1 MRIVCHKR
9 CACGFG
15 KTFMLRRLSDRLVQH
30 DPDHV
35 ALLISPTIT
44 SSNSFLHCHPL
55 VDERLQPL
63 IRLPNR
69 TNP

>member
-1 MRIVCHKR
+1 
-9 CACGFG
+9 
-15 KTFMLRRLSDRLVQH
+15 MLRRLSDRLVQH

-35 ALLISPTIT
+35 ALLISPPIT